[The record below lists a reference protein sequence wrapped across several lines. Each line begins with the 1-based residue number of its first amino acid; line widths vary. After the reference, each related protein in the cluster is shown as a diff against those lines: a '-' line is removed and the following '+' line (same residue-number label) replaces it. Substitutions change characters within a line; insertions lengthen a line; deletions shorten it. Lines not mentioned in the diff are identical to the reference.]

1 MIAYNWTPEKLARLK
16 EAYAAADKR
25 HRDEFKFDGYSFYT
39 GYAKYLIEYLEQEF
53 QMQADEKKGT
63 TP

>member
-53 QMQADEKKGT
+53 QMRADEKKGAA
-63 TP
+63 P

>member
-1 MIAYNWTPEKLARLK
+1 MIAYNWTPERLARLK
-16 EAYAAADKR
+16 EAYEAADKR
-25 HRDEFKFDGYSFYT
+25 RRDEFKFDGYSFYT
-39 GYAKYLIEYLEQEF
+39 GYAKYLIEHLELGF